1 MKLGPKE
8 IKVVNEY
15 FVRPVK
21 NKLKEIFMKKGL
33 PQLKTPDEV
42 QRPDDALRREMF
54 EDANK
59 RFNKADGGRIELAE
73 GTIPLE
79 TFKKEYSKFKGSSD
93 RDFTNFLNKKYK
105 TDLSVG
111 AIETRR
117 RRAGIATKNPKN
129 IGDTAGFRKEINKF
143 KGSERYKGFVKD
155 LADKYSIDRKTA
167 DTIISKERPDI
178 KELPNK
184 KPNYLVKAEKAKEA
198 TKLKNKNY
206 LSDEAI
212 KKEYKLF
219 KPKLSGTDKEFLE
232 FLNKKGYKAF
242 GDKPLSVET
251 IATRRQRLGL
261 KSKALTLETG
271 GTGQRF
277 TDKFIK
283 EEAKRLNVSTK
294 GTAAEVRKRVL
305 RKRGDETFIKKFGE
319 EALLER
325 KRTKAKE
332 NLEKIKADPKRLEAL
347 RESKRKYNQKRMFGL
362 VPTELNPKGL
372 LYRDLIENALRYQ
385 SGNLQNSHIKFK
397 NPNEKR
403 PSSIPKTKEVKL
415 IDTNIIDPKTKK
427 PKVITYD
434 NVLKHIDDTQ
444 DIYGTD
450 SKKTLGEYKKKR
462 FIQENKD
469 LRDAYNAK
477 VNKAYDPTSATNR
490 AVFSPMHIHHTAG
503 RGQNAF
509 NVQFAVATEN
519 MQENALRTRL
529 NRQFKSAKTFG
540 EQRTAVKEYLS
551 KVPPTLEVRLKNTPY
566 GQRETL
572 VDMTKRIAP
581 DLTKKVRQ
589 AGGVELGANPFFNP
603 GILKEAFKQLPTPA
617 GAVLL
622 NAGFGVDP
630 RSSIDRASIAAEA
643 AFAPALVKQAA
654 KLGSVGQRI
663 ANLGLTP
670 AMAARAARIA
680 SPLGIAS
687 LAAEGLYQG
696 GKFTKK
702 RMEELRSMTPEQR
715 AELRRQGEAQAFD
728 PFQAAGGG
736 IAKLAGDRSG
746 AMLTSM
752 NPDKDGLQGPLNRG
766 KKQ

>member
-8 IKVVNEY
+8 IKVVNQY

-42 QRPDDALRREMF
+42 QRPEDALRREMF
-54 EDANK
+54 ENANK
-59 RFNKADGGRIELAE
+59 RLNRANGGRIELAE

-93 RDFTNFLNKKYK
+93 RDFTNYLNKKYK

-155 LADKYSIDRKTA
+155 LADKYNIDRKTA

-184 KPNYLVKAEKAKEA
+184 KPEYLVKAEKAKEA

-219 KPKLSGTDKEFLE
+219 KPKVSGTDKEFLE
-232 FLNKKGYKAF
+232 YLNKKGYKAF
-242 GDKPLSVET
+242 GDKPLTVET

-261 KSKALTLETG
+261 ESKALT

-294 GTAAEVRKRVL
+294 GTPAEVRKRVL

-325 KRTKAKE
+325 KRKKAKE

-372 LYRDLIENALRYQ
+372 LYRDLVENALRYQ

-403 PSSIPKTKEVKL
+403 PSSISKTKEVKL

-444 DIYGTD
+444 NIYGTD

-581 DLTKKVRQ
+581 GLTKRVKQ

-617 GAVLL
+617 GAVGL
-622 NAGFGVDP
+622 NLAFGVDP

-670 AMAARAARIA
+670 TMAARAARIA

-687 LAAEGLYQG
+687 LGAEGLYQA
-696 GKFTKK
+696 GKYTKK
-702 RMEELRSMTPEQR
+702 RIGELKAMSPEQR
-715 AELRRQGEAQAFD
+715 QQLRAQQEALAFE
-728 PFQAAGGG
+728 
-736 IAKLAGDRSG
+736 G
-746 AMLTSM
+746 A
-752 NPDKDGLQGPLNRG
+752 KDGGLIGDKSGPPPEKGPNSQGLPSLIKRV
-766 KKQ
+766 KKL